1 MDHHAILK
9 WAAGSAHPL
18 PSRVDFDEDILLDL
32 VDAHN
37 LSGRF
42 LRRLANDAPSWVTP
56 RLDRLLRDLHAQ
68 IRSRVIENASAV
80 RELLGRLQP
89 PAGVVIIKGM
99 STYAL
104 VKQDHTMRCGDVD
117 MLTNDSHAVIT
128 ALKDLGYQQTR
139 APFLYELG
147 EYTKG
152 GVECDVHQYFPVYS
166 YSPSLAGADLLP
178 GHHPG
183 VWQQCYQLQL
193 HKISYDDLSS
203 EAILSD
209 DLETKGVRVP
219 DPNILAIILCSHA
232 FLNYTNLWSISH
244 REKAYV
250 RLGEIADLFDLS
262 CHPAFNS
269 ARFSQLVSRF
279 GAHDAV
285 AWAACVAASLF
296 GKNPLPIHVPVR
308 LSDELPEGRFPRCLW
323 WNFWIDLRP
332 SRPDE
337 FLIRWWLDMASVVRD
352 TGANTLLAV
361 NGRTDRHSTV
371 SMQAM
376 LPLRR
381 FITQT
386 TDRVP
391 VPLDLEVSR
400 SERGIRLSLQFTK
413 ETCEAAR
420 VRVDF
425 GNSASEW
432 VQSLGNSSPSLIG
445 TRATVSFAERSMGCE
460 LAWEF
465 PWDVLKGPPAS
476 TDREISLLVGIAK
489 YSKRRGLFASTLV
502 PLNVCFDS

>member
-18 PSRVDFDEDILLDL
+18 PSRVEFDEDILLDL

-42 LRRLANDAPSWVTP
+42 LARLTNGAPSWVTP
-56 RLDRLLRDLHAQ
+56 RLDRSLRDLHAE

-80 RELLGRLQP
+80 RELLSRLP
-89 PAGVVIIKGM
+89 SPAGVVIIKGM

-128 ALKDLGYQQTR
+128 TLSGLGYQQTR
-139 APFLYELG
+139 KPFLYELG
-147 EYTKG
+147 EYTRG
-152 GVECDVHQYFPVYS
+152 AVEFDVHQYFPVYS
-166 YSPSLAGADLLP
+166 YSPSLGVADLRP
-178 GHHPG
+178 DHHPA
-183 VWQQCYQLQL
+183 VWQQCYQLQQ
-193 HKISYDDLSS
+193 HEISYEALSS
-203 EAILSD
+203 DAILSD

-232 FLNYTNLWSISH
+232 FLNYTNMWSISH

-262 CHPAFNS
+262 RHPAFDG

-279 GAHDAV
+279 GAHNAV
-285 AWAACVAASLF
+285 EWAACVAASLF
-296 GKNPLPIHVPVR
+296 GKHPLPIDVPVK
-308 LSDELPEGRFPRCLW
+308 LNDELPAGRFPRCLW

-332 SRPDE
+332 ARPDE
-337 FLIRWWLDMASVVRD
+337 FLNRWWLDMASVVRD
-352 TGANTLLAV
+352 TGANTLRAV
-361 NGRTDRHSTV
+361 NGRTDRYATV
-371 SMQAM
+371 TQDERA
-376 LPLRR
+376 LRR
-381 FITQT
+381 FITQSN
-386 TDRVP
+386 VP
-391 VPLDLEVSR
+391 IPLGLEVSR
-400 SERGIRLSLQFTK
+400 SERGLRLNLQFTT
-413 ETCEAAR
+413 ETNETAR

-432 VQSLGNSSPSLIG
+432 VQPIGNSSVSLVG
-445 TRATVSFAERSMGCE
+445 TPAVVLFTENSKECE
-460 LAWEF
+460 LTLEF
-465 PWDVLKGPPAS
+465 PWDVLKGPVS
-476 TDREISLLVGIAK
+476 TDREVSLLVGIAK
-489 YSKRRGLFASTLV
+489 HTEPRGLFASSLV